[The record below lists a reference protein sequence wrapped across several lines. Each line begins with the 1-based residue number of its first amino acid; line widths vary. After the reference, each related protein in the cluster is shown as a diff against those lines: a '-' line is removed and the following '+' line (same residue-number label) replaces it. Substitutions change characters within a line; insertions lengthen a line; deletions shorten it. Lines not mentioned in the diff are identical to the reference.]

1 MEFFDLVKRRRSIR
15 KYQDRQIE
23 RGDLEK
29 IIQAGLCA
37 PNAGGGQRAIIVAV
51 RNRALCAKI
60 GRLNIAKF
68 NRNSLAGSYVSSEQP
83 SIIDDLSI
91 RSGFYGAPHGLR
103 GFRAEEFS
111 VQRCGRL
118 LLCRKHGSGRHG
130 TGACLLSDRTRR
142 RNLRQRTG
150 GRAFE
155 GMADPGR
162 ICCTLL
168 RAFGVPCGSLSAGQA
183 PKGRPQPGR
192 RMRWAYGC
200 TDLFE
205 EKLQCVGVLNFST
218 VGLDGTP
225 QARCISAI
233 HYTSDALY
241 FFTARG
247 KEFCRELL
255 HDGQVAD
262 TGVYPV

>member
-51 RNRALCAKI
+51 RNRALCEKI

-83 SIIDDLSI
+83 SIIDDPSI
-91 RSGFYGAPHGLR
+91 RSGFYGAPTVCAVFGPKNFLYSVADAFCCAENMALAATELGLASCLIAR
-103 GFRAEEFS
+103 GEETFDNEP
-111 VQRCGRL
+111 GAAL
-118 LLCRKHGSGRHG
+118 LK
-130 TGACLLSDRTRR
+130 
-142 RNLRQRTG
+142 
-150 GRAFE
+150 E
-155 GMADPGR
+155 WR
-162 ICCTLL
+162 IPTDMLHAASC
-168 RAFGVPCGSLSAGQA
+168 FGVPCGSLSAGQA

-205 EKLQCVGVLNFST
+205 KAAVSGC
-218 VGLDGTP
+218 
-225 QARCISAI
+225 
-233 HYTSDALY
+233 
-241 FFTARG
+241 
-247 KEFCRELL
+247 
-255 HDGQVAD
+255 
-262 TGVYPV
+262 